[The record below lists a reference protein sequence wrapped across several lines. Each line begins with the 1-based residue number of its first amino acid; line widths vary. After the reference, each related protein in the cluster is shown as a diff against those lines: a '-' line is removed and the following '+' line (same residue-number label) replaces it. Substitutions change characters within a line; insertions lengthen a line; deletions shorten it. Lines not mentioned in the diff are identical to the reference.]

1 MRLSPTSDEV
11 SVYYCLRKD
20 WLGLP
25 LFVIQI
31 DLLKAFKGDATKLG
45 NAEKF
50 FLEVMD
56 IPRLAERLNCFVY
69 KKEFHSRVAELVAVC
84 PPLAC
89 YRASL

>member
-1 MRLSPTSDEV
+1 M
-11 SVYYCLRKD
+11 
-20 WLGLP
+20 
-25 LFVIQI
+25 QI

-84 PPLAC
+84 STKVTEQVFLRILLPS
-89 YRASL
+89 RRI